1 MPATARPALVPR
13 YPAAVAHC
21 TVVGAGII
29 GLAVADELEGR
40 GHDVEIIADST
51 GGATTSAVAG
61 AIWFPYRSGTSP
73 RVATWARRTRDRWM
87 AIAGAHPEAGVDV
100 LDVYEC
106 TADGAEPWWAEGIE
120 LALVPAPVAGAPLA
134 WRFRAPRIEPA
145 VVMPWLEH
153 RRQRPIRRDRAARLG
168 DLPGDMVIHCSGLG
182 ARTLAADRSVEAV
195 YGHVVVV
202 EPGTIDLSISFTDD
216 RPPGPIFYS
225 IPRRTEVV
233 LGGVSEPCDHD
244 RALHPDPAVR
254 DRILDQCRRLGWNP
268 GRVLRE
274 RAGLR
279 PFRPEVRVERDPLEP
294 RIIHCY
300 GHGGA
305 GFTLAWGCAEAVAD
319 LVATGGHRRD

>member
-1 MPATARPALVPR
+1 M
-13 YPAAVAHC
+13 AVAS
-21 TVVGAGII
+21 
-29 GLAVADELEGR
+29 ELDAR
-40 GHDVEIIADST
+40 GHDVEILADAT
-51 GGATTSAVAG
+51 GDATTSAVAG

-73 RVATWARRTRDRWM
+73 QVAAWARRTRDRW
-87 AIAGAHPEAGVDV
+87 IALAASDPDAGVDV

-106 TADGAEPWWAEGIE
+106 TSDGREPWWAEGIE
-120 LALVPAPVAGAPLA
+120 LALVPAPVASAPLA

-145 VVMPWLEH
+145 AVMPWLE
-153 RRQRPIRRDRAARLG
+153 RRLRRPIRTGRATRLG
-168 DLPGDMVIHCSGLG
+168 EVPGDVVVHCTGLG
-182 ARTLAADRSVEAV
+182 ARSLAGDATVAPV

-202 EPGTIDLSISFTDD
+202 EPGTIDLSLSFTDD

-244 RALHPDPAVR
+244 RALAPDPAVR
-254 DRILDQCRRLGWNP
+254 ERILSQCRALGWQP

-279 PFRPEVRVERDPLEP
+279 PFRPEVRVERDPQDA
-294 RIIHCY
+294 RIVHCY

-305 GFTLAWGCAEAVAD
+305 GFTLAWGCAEAVTD
-319 LVATGGHRRD
+319 LVETGE